1 MKSQK
6 TSWIEAASS
15 CMISAMRDGLGELC
29 FSFRAISKVY
39 LSSMKYI
46 ITARKVSGNGS
57 G

>member
-6 TSWIEAASS
+6 TSWIDAAIN

-29 FSFRAISKVY
+29 FSYMVISKIL
-39 LSSMKYI
+39 LSSMKQI